1 VSSLLFSGALL
12 FGGFA
17 IISMLSGLV
26 FKPLLP
32 ELLYQT
38 GYQGMKGAK
47 VFDRKPM
54 PKAPPFGAPPAS
66 AVEGE
71 EEHGGRRTA

>member
-1 VSSLLFSGALL
+1 LLL
-12 FGGFA
+12 GGFSVA
-17 IISMLSGLV
+17 SAFSNVLLR
-26 FKPLLP
+26 PLLP
-32 ELLYQT
+32 ELLYQS

-54 PKAPPFGAPPAS
+54 PKAPPFGAPPAP
-66 AVEGE
+66 AAEGE